1 MSQAG
6 PLQDVRAFLALP
18 LLREH
23 WYVAGLSEEF
33 GRRLLAKTVLER
45 SVVFYRKQEGELVAL
60 QNRCAHRAFP
70 LAESQL
76 VGDRVRCGYH
86 GIVYE
91 ADGAIAHVPC
101 QTTRPRGGVR
111 RYPVAERGP
120 FAWIWMGDPEA
131 ADPARIPELG
141 GLGQPG
147 WRCFTGEKRLE
158 GSYLLMQENL
168 ADLSHFAALH
178 ASSLNV
184 PSDWVFPELPVE
196 VERQEQRVDSW
207 RATTHWNDVARFF
220 FGTDLAGRHV
230 QVRIGSSFLSPG
242 MVTGYNRAVV
252 EDAAPGEQQSYA
264 TEFNHYLT
272 PETRTTAHYYYSV
285 ARNCGPQDA
294 SVDELLAKAVG
305 RVFDED
311 VFATAAL
318 QRLLDEDGSDVT
330 DLNLASD
337 RSGLAVRRVLVELAE
352 RESVARPG

>member
-1 MSQAG
+1 
-6 PLQDVRAFLALP
+6 
-18 LLREH
+18 
-23 WYVAGLSEEF
+23 
-33 GRRLLAKTVLER
+33 
-45 SVVFYRKQEGELVAL
+45 
-60 QNRCAHRAFP
+60 
-70 LAESQL
+70 
-76 VGDRVRCGYH
+76 
-86 GIVYE
+86 
-91 ADGAIAHVPC
+91 
-101 QTTRPRGGVR
+101 
-111 RYPVAERGP
+111 
-120 FAWIWMGDPEA
+120 
-131 ADPARIPELG
+131 
-141 GLGQPG
+141 
-147 WRCFTGEKRLE
+147 
-158 GSYLLMQENL
+158 
-168 ADLSHFAALH
+168 
-178 ASSLNV
+178 
-184 PSDWVFPELPVE
+184 
-196 VERQEQRVDSW
+196 
-207 RATTHWNDVARFF
+207 
-220 FGTDLAGRHV
+220 
-230 QVRIGSSFLSPG
+230 